1 MNRAI
6 AIAALSGALLAAQP
20 VMAESIQVKYDDLD
34 LTTTEGRKQL
44 DQRIDRAAETVC
56 GADESAVGSRIKDR
70 ATRDCVKQA
79 KRQIE
84 ASLAKIT
91 GADKAGG

>member
-6 AIAALSGALLAAQP
+6 ALAALSGALLAAQP
-20 VMAESIQVKYDDLD
+20 LMAESVQVKYDDLD
-34 LTTTEGRKQL
+34 LTTQEGRKQL
-44 DQRIDRAAETVC
+44 DQRIDRAAGTVC
-56 GADESAVGSRIKDR
+56 GADEAAVGSRIQDR
-70 ATRDCVKQA
+70 ETRNCIKQA

-84 ASLAKIT
+84 QSLAKIT